1 MFTKIL
7 VGIDTSVETHHAFDD
22 ALSIAEATGAA
33 LNLMHVFSWDDAYD
47 ECLALLYPYLEEDE
61 GMSEARLFRNGLKAQ
76 KRDFDTNKEVE
87 EILELDP
94 FEKCII
100 SRYRGHEQSE
110 TLIKYRA
117 TAQKAGVQ
125 AEIEPPR
132 RGRPGNNLCNAA
144 RMEKADLIAVGHRDK
159 DWGKTLGLGEF
170 RLGSVSH
177 EIIHRAPCS
186 VLIAHRFDVGVGALT
201 NMDRI
206 LTALDDSVMSQV
218 VFQESLDLAK
228 ATGAN
233 LTLLHVLSPFER
245 NHPLE
250 KLNLLKDQANAVGI
264 SVSFEQL
271 TSENDSIGKVICE
284 FAAEKKTNLII
295 IGRRKLLE
303 VQEQVLGSV
312 SHYVAYHAPCA
323 AIIVQPSPMIVKKA

>member
-1 MFTKIL
+1 MFKKIL
-7 VGIDTSVETHHAFDD
+7 IGIDISIETHHAFDD
-22 ALSIAEATGAA
+22 ALLIAEATGAA
-33 LNLMHVFSWDDAYD
+33 ISLMHVFSWDDAYD
-47 ECLALLYPYLEEDE
+47 KCLAMLYSELEKIE
-61 GMSEARLFRNGLKAQ
+61 N
-76 KRDFDTNKEVE
+76 NE
-87 EILELDP
+87 EIIEHDP
-94 FEKCII
+94 VVKCII
-100 SRYRGHEQSE
+100 SQYRGNEQSE

-117 TAQKAGVQ
+117 TAQKADVQ
-125 AEIEPPR
+125 AEIAPPG
-132 RGRPGNNLCNAA
+132 RGRPGSNLCCAA

-159 DWGKTLGLGEF
+159 DWGKPFGLGEF

-201 NMDRI
+201 KMDRI

-233 LTLLHVLSPFER
+233 LTLLHVLPPSER
-245 NHPLE
+245 NHSLE
-250 KLNLLKDQANAVGI
+250 KLNLLKGQANAMGI
-264 SVSFEQL
+264 SVSVEQL

-284 FAAEKKTNLII
+284 FAAEKKINLILV
-295 IGRRKLLE
+295 GRRKLLE
-303 VQEQVLGSV
+303 VQEQILGSV

-323 AIIVQPSPMIVKKA
+323 AIIVQPSPIIVKKA